1 MNSKLDKIKVRIFG
15 EEIGILAYDSIK
27 AESYF
32 QYNEVFL
39 QSKRYTNIFPFIIRR
54 VSQAQIFR
62 NYKEH
67 TFRGLPPMIADSLPD
82 DFGNQVFNEWI
93 KSKDIDKHKLSP
105 IYQLAYLS
113 NRGMGALEY
122 FPGKSLPKAGE
133 INLDSITGILRKVLD
148 VKKNH
153 KELELSDLALLN
165 IFKLGSS
172 PGGARPKV
180 IVSEHKKSKELIPG
194 DVEYSNDY
202 NHYLVKLNMDN
213 DDGYSRELVEYGYY
227 KLALLA
233 GLDMMH
239 CEMIDNKH
247 FTTIRYDR
255 VNGEKIHVLTAT
267 GISGYNFQDP
277 AVSTYENVFEI
288 ANNLNLPSGDIDSLF
303 RRMVFNYVFH
313 NVDDHLKNHSFIYE
327 KDNDRWRIS
336 PSYDINYSLNALRK
350 WPNAP
355 HMLSL
360 NNKNTQID
368 TSDLLTIAK
377 TYSVKSPEK
386 VIIEV
391 CKAISHWETI
401 ATELKIPERVY
412 NSIKEDFTDYSNM
425 L

>member
-1 MNSKLDKIKVRIFG
+1 MNNKLDKLKVRIFG

-32 QYNEVFL
+32 QHSEVFL
-39 QSKRYTNIFPFIIRR
+39 QRKHYTNIFPFIIKR
-54 VSQAQIFR
+54 VSQTQIFK
-62 NYKEH
+62 NYKAH

-82 DFGNQVFNEWI
+82 DFGNQVFNQWI

-105 IYQLAYLS
+105 IFQLAYLS

-122 FPGKSLPKAGE
+122 FPGKSLPKAGK
-133 INLDSITGILRKVLD
+133 INLDAITGILRKVLD

-172 PGGARPKV
+172 PGGARPKI

-202 NHYLVKLNMDN
+202 NHYLVKLNMDT
-213 DDGYSRELVEYGYY
+213 DDGYSRELVEFGYY

-239 CEMIDNKH
+239 CKMIDNKH
-247 FTTIRYDR
+247 FATIRYDR
-255 VNGEKIHVLTAT
+255 INGEKIHVLTAT
-267 GISGYNFQDP
+267 GISGYNFRDP
-277 AVSTYENVFEI
+277 SVSTYENVFAI
-288 ANNLNLPSGDIDSLF
+288 ANNLNLPSGDIDALF
-303 RRMVFNYVFH
+303 RRMVFNYVFN
-313 NVDDHLKNHSFIYE
+313 NVDDHLKNHSFLYE
-327 KDNDRWRIS
+327 KENDRWRIS

-360 NNKNTQID
+360 NSKNTQIEV
-368 TSDLLTIAK
+368 SDLLTIAEK
-377 TYSVKSPEK
+377 YSVKSPK
-386 VIIEV
+386 KIILEV
-391 CKAISHWETI
+391 CKVIYEWENI
-401 ATELKIPERVY
+401 AEELNIPERVY
-412 NSIKEDFTDYSNM
+412 LSIKDDFTDYSNSI
-425 L
+425 